1 MQQILLGLQFASR
14 DRIANIPGVNLT
26 EVINAATNHELILE
40 QEKAAKKGSF
50 IPKICVPA

>member
-1 MQQILLGLQFASR
+1 MQVLLRIEVYKLRDIIENISR
-14 DRIANIPGVNLT
+14 NNLN
-26 EVINAATNHELILE
+26 EVINVATNHELILE